1 MKYKTVKIEERTY
14 NLIKEIAKKKNLPI
28 SRVIEQSVIFYESFH
43 NNSKKRQN
51 ILKEKEDIIEKLTWK
66 LFKFVKSIGHYYE
79 NTKSYNLQLLYERI
93 DELKEFIEKIE
104 IENKVEI
111 LRILQN
117 IKKLA
122 KLILSEKK
130 KEFIIE
136 LNQNAK
142 LLLKLLFLSL

>member
-28 SRVIEQSVIFYESFH
+28 SRIIEQSVLFYESFH
-43 NNSKKRQN
+43 NSSRKREQLFKN
-51 ILKEKEDIIEKLTWK
+51 NEDIIEKLSWK
-66 LFKFVKSIGHYYE
+66 IFKFIKSIGHYYE
-79 NTKSYNLQLLYERI
+79 NTKNYNLQLLQERI
-93 DELKEFIEKIE
+93 KELEEFLQNLE

-111 LRILQN
+111 LRILQS
-117 IKKLA
+117 IKRLA
-122 KLILSEKK
+122 KMLLNEKK
-130 KEFIIE
+130 KEYIIE